1 MKKNKLEAI
10 SIILTVILLMGFG
23 GFLVDKLITDCVFN
37 RGLIRIILDSIML
50 FISLIMIVGSFCMIG
65 DLLEKSLDYEFNEE
79 ESK

>member
-1 MKKNKLEAI
+1 MKVNKLIAI

-23 GFLVDKLITDCVFN
+23 GFLVDKLITDYVFN

-50 FISLIMIVGSFCMIG
+50 LINIIMIVASFCVVG
-65 DLLEKSLDYEFNEE
+65 DLLEKSLDYTFDEE